1 VIAADVWAAIRPY
14 AGVVASQVSDQRG
27 TDWAES
33 LQDGTLQGLVALRM
47 LLRSGINQ
55 GSHGAL
61 AAAAKETVGQL
72 DHEIRD
78 LRGLIAEMRIE
89 EPAADDSPGRSSR
102 FR

>member
-1 VIAADVWAAIRPY
+1 M
-14 AGVVASQVSDQRG
+14 ASQLSERRG
-27 TDWAES
+27 IDWANS

-55 GSHGAL
+55 GSDRAL

-78 LRGLIAEMRIE
+78 LRGLIAEMRT
-89 EPAADDSPGRSSR
+89 DDEQQD
-102 FR
+102 